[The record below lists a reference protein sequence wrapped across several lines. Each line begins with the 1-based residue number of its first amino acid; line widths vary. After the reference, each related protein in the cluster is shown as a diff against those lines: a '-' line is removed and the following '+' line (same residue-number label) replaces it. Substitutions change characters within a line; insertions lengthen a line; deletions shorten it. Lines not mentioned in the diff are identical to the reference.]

1 MMDDEDDGVQK
12 HAGVWRLFW
21 ALRELERHFV
31 CWEYKY
37 IFPASSGF
45 LRGQMV
51 MIRCFFF
58 FLIEACVQYFQR
70 FVSFEEAEN
79 HRNVQDFLRK

>member
-1 MMDDEDDGVQK
+1 
-12 HAGVWRLFW
+12 
-21 ALRELERHFV
+21 
-31 CWEYKY
+31 
-37 IFPASSGF
+37 
-45 LRGQMV
+45 